1 MKTKIFLLSILL
13 FAFSC
18 KSQINTYSE
27 ETLKKQSEKI
37 NSFQQLKRTAK
48 ISKITIGDV
57 ISKLE
62 VPIIS
67 FSFDNESW
75 ESNNAKLIMLKF
87 FTDREFDYKI
97 DNNIKLHY
105 IYIYLKNPVKSDV
118 VLQLIRRNQGK
129 WTKEVNDYFKDMEV
143 ESVKAN

>member
-18 KSQINTYSE
+18 KSQTTYSE

-37 NSFQQLKRTAK
+37 ANFQQQKRMAK
-48 ISKITIGDV
+48 ISKITIGD
-57 ISKLE
+57 IINKLD

-67 FSFDNESW
+67 FGFETETW
-75 ESNNAKLIMLKF
+75 ESNRVNFISIYF
-87 FTDREFDYKI
+87 DTDKDFKYRM
-97 DNNIKLHY
+97 DNKIKLHNIY
-105 IYIYLKNPVKSDV
+105 IYIKNPLPLQDV
-118 VLQLIRRNQGK
+118 FLLKKKNQGK